1 MKSFKLEMNYDD
13 SLERLLIHMHKWIFE
28 SRRKKERKKAHTHIK
43 DCMWT
48 FKLYIYFQNKK
59 KGRFLTWQKRFLS
72 IYHWRHRLHLSWFFT
87 HPIFLYYYCYYYYSF
102 WDDCFEVTLFIK
114 WHKSAHDMYQDWRS
128 FTYMS
133 TNIEKLMLVHI
144 LLL

>member
-48 FKLYIYFQNKK
+48 FKLYMYFQSKK
-59 KGRFLTWQKRFLS
+59 KGDSLLDRRGS
-72 IYHWRHRLHLSWFFT
+72 YHWRHRLHLSWFFT
-87 HPIFLYYYCYYYYSF
+87 QPIFFRYHYYYSF